1 MKKESIFTKCSL
13 GILIVSILVL
23 VNEFIQLIPT
33 HSTRLEGL
41 LLYFGPSI
49 FAIIGGILS
58 IIGLIKH
65 KTKLGVFLIA
75 INVILLFWPM
85 ILMYVGTLIWGV

>member
-13 GILIVSILVL
+13 GVFIVSILVL

-33 HSTRLEGL
+33 QSTRLEGL
-41 LLYFGPSI
+41 LLYFGPTL
-49 FAIIGGILS
+49 FAVIGGILS

-65 KTKLGVFLIA
+65 KTKLGLFLIA
-75 INVILLFWPM
+75 INFVLLFWPT
-85 ILMYVGTLIWGV
+85 ILWYVGTLIWGV

>member
-13 GILIVSILVL
+13 GILIVSFLVL

-33 HSTRLEGL
+33 QSTRLEGL
-41 LLYFGPSI
+41 LLYFGPSV

-58 IIGLIKH
+58 MVGLIKH
-65 KTKLGVFLIA
+65 KTRLGIFLIA
-75 INVILLFWPM
+75 INFILLFWP
-85 ILMYVGTLIWGV
+85 IIFWHVGTLIWGV